1 MKKVKYASNETEKVV
16 RKRRIDFYKKNGIRI
31 TNISY
36 TLFTMNFAI
45 MCLCNIELENS
56 FLYEEL
62 KNIYKE
68 MILSKFYSK
77 YVKISYIV

>member
-1 MKKVKYASNETEKVV
+1 MKKVEYASNETEKAVG
-16 RKRRIDFYKKNGIRI
+16 KRRIDFYKKNGIRI

-56 FLYEEL
+56 VIYEEL
-62 KNIYKE
+62 KNIYK
-68 MILSKFYSK
+68 
-77 YVKISYIV
+77 